1 MALSD
6 TKADLL
12 RYLDRVTREL
22 SPGSLAPFTT
32 MRIASECHVSR
43 NLASQYLNEL
53 VREGHVIKVEG
64 RPKLF
69 FHHAAMER
77 FLQCRIAGMEY
88 ASMEELLARGGALEQ
103 QDFEKAI
110 GHDLSLSVCVEQ
122 LKSAVA
128 YPPQGL
134 PVLLVG
140 DHGTGKEL
148 LANLTFEYGVNSG
161 ALPKGACF
169 VEVDASR
176 YEESDSG
183 AEADIFGNGSRNGA
197 VQKAHGGVVYI
208 HRFDHLS
215 QTAGNRIVAR
225 ILEGVSS
232 SDGISD
238 AASSVRF
245 ILGTARP
252 ASSPRVLGLSRVLPI
267 TVQLPRYAERDENER
282 MVLVM
287 HFLRTEGRRVAA
299 DVSISRGALR
309 ALVQGDFA
317 ENIDGLKSCVATCC
331 ANAYIGCSEGKLV
344 IRQYH
349 LPLHLLSATSSRSDD
364 DQLVSSTRRAPV
376 TPNAR
381 ILAFFQRLADHFGAY
396 ESGDITFDE
405 FCHAALETIHDYE
418 DFLNFDGKV
427 TNPRMET
434 YEQVLNPIIEEID
447 SAYGIELTRKTARAL
462 AQALTLQ
469 LWGGIRFSQWRR
481 DKRELLV
488 RMSAALS
495 HSSRMAT
502 TIVEQMAAKVRST
515 LGVEIDE
522 LTAVV
527 LLVDVKEVIEA
538 SIDARDFCGVILCHG
553 YATAT
558 SIADAV
564 NRILH
569 ARVFEAVDMTYDQQ
583 MADVVSPLT
592 RILGRYSFAREVVIL
607 VDMGSLSQVADALP
621 PMAGT
626 AIHIVSNVST
636 GLALEIGASLM
647 SHEDMREA
655 LERIVGTCTPAI
667 RTIEAARGEEAILFC
682 SEAGAPAADKLRKL
696 MSDSLPEQLPVR
708 LVTCDYH
715 ELERMGSQAPAFS
728 SYCVRAIVGTMD
740 PGVAEVPFIALED
753 ILYAG
758 SSDALDAALRQALG
772 PDGIAL
778 FHQKLLRNLT
788 LRNVVESITILNPE
802 MLYLE
807 ADRAMQKL
815 SALSGRTIDARR
827 QIALYVHLCG
837 LIERLVTKNFVD
849 TYPDTEAFERD
860 HHDFI
865 DWFRQ
870 AFDEMCRRYRVEIPV
885 TEIAYVHHM
894 LMMPQEKAGYKNS
907 IASLVLEDE

>member
-1 MALSD
+1 MASSD
-6 TKADLL
+6 TKGDLL
-12 RYLDRVTREL
+12 HYLDRATREL
-22 SPGSLAPFTT
+22 SLGSLAPFTT

-53 VREGHVIKVEG
+53 VREGQVVKVDA

-77 FLQCRIAGMEY
+77 FLQSRIDGGEY
-88 ASMEELLARGGALEQ
+88 ASMEELLARSGALEQ

-148 LANLTFEYGVNSG
+148 LAGLTFEYGINSG
-161 ALPKGACF
+161 ALPKGARF

-176 YEESDSG
+176 YEENDSG
-183 AEADIFGNGSRNGA
+183 AEADIFGNGSRDGA
-197 VQKAHGGVVYI
+197 VQQAQGGVVYI
-208 HRFDHLS
+208 HRFDHL
-215 QTAGNRIVAR
+215 TRTVGDRIVSR
-225 ILEGVSS
+225 ILEGVSA
-232 SDGISD
+232 SDR
-238 AASSVRF
+238 AAVPAPVRF
-245 ILGTARP
+245 ILGTARQ
-252 ASSPRVLGLSRVLPI
+252 ANSSRVLALSRVLPI
-267 TVQLPRYAERDENER
+267 TVLLPRYAERDENER
-282 MVLVM
+282 TVLVM
-287 HFLRTEGRRVAA
+287 HFLRCEGRRVAA

-309 ALVQGDFA
+309 ALVQGDFD

-331 ANAYIGCSEGKLV
+331 ANAYIGGSDGRLA

-349 LPLHLLSATSSRSDD
+349 LPLHLLGGTPPRSDD
-364 DQLVSSTRRAPV
+364 DQLVSSTKRAPV
-376 TPNAR
+376 SPNAR
-381 ILAFFQRLADHFGAY
+381 ILAFFQRLADHYGAY
-396 ESGDITFDE
+396 ESGSITFDE
-405 FCHAALETIHDYE
+405 FYHAALETIHDYE

-434 YEQVLNPIIEEID
+434 YEQVLNPVIEEID

-481 DKRELLV
+481 EKREVLAH
-488 RMSAALS
+488 MSAALS
-495 HSSRMAT
+495 QSSRMAT
-502 TIVEQMAAKVRST
+502 VIVEQIAAKVRST

-522 LTAVV
+522 LTTVV
-527 LLVDVKEVIEA
+527 LLVVVKEVVDA
-538 SIDARDFCGVILCHG
+538 STDARDFCGVILCHG

-607 VDMGSLSQVADALP
+607 VDMGSLSQIADALP

-626 AIHIVSNVST
+626 TIHIISNVST
-636 GLALEIGASLM
+636 GLALEIGSSLM
-647 SHEDMREA
+647 SHEDMGDV
-655 LERIVGTCTPAI
+655 LERIVGTCTPAT

-682 SEAGAPAADKLRKL
+682 SEAGASAADKLRKL
-696 MSDSLPEQLPVR
+696 MSDSLPEQLSIR

-715 ELERMGSQAPAFS
+715 ELEHMGSQAPVFS

-815 SALSGRTIDARR
+815 TALSGRTIDARR

-849 TYPDTEAFERD
+849 TYPDAEAFERD
-860 HHDFI
+860 HQDFI
-865 DWFRQ
+865 GWFRQ

-885 TEIAYVHHM
+885 SEIAYVHHM
-894 LMMPQEKAGYKNS
+894 LMVPQAQAGYRNS
-907 IASLVLEDE
+907 IADLILEDE

>member
-6 TKADLL
+6 TKSDLL

-22 SPGSLAPFTT
+22 SPGSFAPFTT

-53 VREGHVIKVEG
+53 VREGRVIKVEG

-88 ASMEELLARGGALEQ
+88 ASLDDLLARGGALEQ
-103 QDFEKAI
+103 RDFEKAI

-122 LKSAVA
+122 LKSAVT

-176 YEESDSG
+176 YEESDLG
-183 AEADIFGNGSRNGA
+183 AEADIFGSGSRNGA
-197 VQKAHGGVVYI
+197 VKEARGGVVYI

-215 QTAGNRIVAR
+215 QTAGDRIVAR
-225 ILEGVSS
+225 ILEDVSV

-238 AASSVRF
+238 VASVRF

-267 TVQLPRYAERDENER
+267 TVQLPRYSERDENER
-282 MVLVM
+282 MVLAM

-309 ALVQGDFA
+309 ALVQGDFG

-331 ANAYIGCSEGKLV
+331 ANAYIGCSDGKMV

-349 LPLHLLSATSSRSDD
+349 LPLQLLSGPSSRSDD
-364 DQLVSSTRRAPV
+364 DQLVSSAKCAPV
-376 TPNAR
+376 SPNAR
-381 ILAFFQRLADHFGAY
+381 ILAFFQRLADHFISY
-396 ESGDITFDE
+396 ESGGITFDE

-427 TNPRMET
+427 TNLRMET
-434 YEQVLNPIIEEID
+434 YEQVLNPVIEEID
-447 SAYGIELTRKTARAL
+447 SAYGIELTRKTARVL

-481 DKRELLV
+481 EKRELLV

-495 HSSRMAT
+495 RSSRMAT
-502 TIVEQMAAKVRST
+502 AIVEQMAAKVRST
-515 LGVEIDE
+515 IGVEIDE

-527 LLVDVKEVIEA
+527 LLVEVKEVI
-538 SIDARDFCGVILCHG
+538 DAGTDVRDFCGVILCHG

-583 MADVVSPLT
+583 MADIVSPLA

-621 PMAGT
+621 PMAGAT
-626 AIHIVSNVST
+626 IHIISNVST
-636 GLALEIGASLM
+636 ELALEIGSSLM
-647 SHEDMREA
+647 SHGDMREA

-667 RTIEAARGEEAILFC
+667 RAIEEVRGEEAILFC

-696 MSDSLPEQLPVR
+696 VSDSLPEQLPVR
-708 LVTCDYH
+708 LVTCDYY
-715 ELERMGSQAPAFS
+715 ELERMGGQAPAFS
-728 SYCVRAIVGTMD
+728 SYSVRAIVGTMD
-740 PGVAEVPFIALED
+740 PDVDEVPFIALED

-772 PDGIAL
+772 SDGIAL

-807 ADRAMQKL
+807 ADRAMQRL
-815 SALSGRTIDARR
+815 SVLSGHTIDARC

-837 LIERLVTKNFVD
+837 LIERLVTKNFVE
-849 TYPDTEAFERD
+849 TYPDAETFERNY
-860 HHDFI
+860 HDFI

-885 TEIAYVHHM
+885 TEIAYVYHM
-894 LMMPQEKAGYKNS
+894 LMTPQEKGGHKNS
-907 IASLVLEDE
+907 IANLILEDE

>member
-1 MALSD
+1 MASSD
-6 TKADLL
+6 TKGDLL

-22 SPGSLAPFTT
+22 SLGSFGPFTT

-53 VREGHVIKVEG
+53 VREGLVVKVDA

-77 FLQCRIAGMEY
+77 FLQCKLASGEY
-88 ASMEELLARGGALEQ
+88 ASMEELLARGGALEH

-110 GHDLSLSVCVEQ
+110 GHDLSLSVCIEE

-148 LANLTFEYGVNSG
+148 LASLTFEYGVNSG
-161 ALPKGACF
+161 ALPKGARF

-176 YEESDSG
+176 YEENDSG
-183 AEADIFGNGSRNGA
+183 AEADIFGSGSREGA
-197 VQKAHGGVVYI
+197 IQQAQGGVVYL

-215 QTAGNRIVAR
+215 RTVADRIVSR
-225 ILEGVSS
+225 ILEGVSAPGRDS
-232 SDGISD
+232 GV
-238 AASSVRF
+238 APVRF
-245 ILGTARP
+245 ILATARQ
-252 ASSPRVLGLSRVLPI
+252 ANSSQVLALSRVLPI
-267 TVQLPRYAERDENER
+267 TVNLPRYAERDENER
-282 MVLVM
+282 TVLVM
-287 HFLRTEGRRVAA
+287 HFLRAEGRRVAA

-309 ALVQGDFA
+309 ALVEADFD
-317 ENIDGLKSCVATCC
+317 ENIDGLKSCVVTCC
-331 ANAYIGCSEGKLV
+331 ANAYIASSDSRLV

-349 LPLHLLSATSSRSDD
+349 LPLHLLGGTSSHADD
-364 DQLVSSTRRAPV
+364 DQLVSSSKRALV
-376 TPNAR
+376 SPNAR
-381 ILAFFQRLADHFGAY
+381 ILAYFQRLADFYVSHEA
-396 ESGDITFDE
+396 GDITFDE
-405 FCHAALETIHDYE
+405 FLHAALETIHDYE

-427 TNPRMET
+427 TNPRVGT

-469 LWGGIRFSQWRR
+469 LWGGLRFSQWRR
-481 DKRELLV
+481 KKRDVLS
-488 RMSAALS
+488 RMASALS
-495 HSSRMAT
+495 QSSRMAT
-502 TIVEQMAAKVRST
+502 VIVEQIAAKVRST
-515 LGVEIDE
+515 LGVEMDE
-522 LTAVV
+522 LTTVV
-527 LLVDVKEVIEA
+527 LLVDVKEVVDA
-538 SIDARDFCGVILCHG
+538 STDVRDFCGVILCHG

-569 ARVFEAVDMTYDQQ
+569 KRVYEAIDMTYDQQ
-583 MADVVSPLT
+583 VADVVSPLK
-592 RILGRYSFAREVVIL
+592 RILGHYSFAREVAIL
-607 VDMGSLSQVADALP
+607 VDMGSLSQVADVLP
-621 PMAGT
+621 QMAGT
-626 AIHIVSNVST
+626 TVHIISNVST
-636 GLALEIGASLM
+636 GLALEIGTSLM
-647 SHEDMREA
+647 AHENIGDA
-655 LERIVGTCTPAI
+655 LERIVGTCAPSVK
-667 RTIEAARGEEAILFC
+667 TIEAAHGEEAILFC
-682 SEAGAPAADKLRKL
+682 SEAGASAADKLRKL
-696 MSDSLPEQLPVR
+696 MSDSLPEQLPIR

-715 ELERMGSQAPAFS
+715 ELERMGSQAPSFS

-740 PGVAEVPFIALED
+740 PGVADVPFVALED

-758 SSDALDAALRQALG
+758 SSDALDAALRPALG

-815 SALSGRTIDARR
+815 AALSGRSIDARR

-849 TYPDTEAFERD
+849 TYPDAAAFERD
-860 HHDFI
+860 HQDFI
-865 DWFRQ
+865 GWFRQ
-870 AFDEMCRRYRVEIPV
+870 AFGEMCRRYRVEIPV
-885 TEIAYVHHM
+885 SEIAYVHHM
-894 LMMPQEKAGYKNS
+894 LIAPQAARGYQNA
-907 IASLVLEDE
+907 IANLILEDE

>member
-1 MALSD
+1 MASSD

-12 RYLDRVTREL
+12 HYLDRATREL
-22 SPGSLAPFTT
+22 SLGSLAPFTT

-53 VREGHVIKVEG
+53 VREGLVVKVDA

-77 FLQCRIAGMEY
+77 FLQSRIDGREY
-88 ASMEELLARGGALEQ
+88 ASMEELLARSGALEQ

-148 LANLTFEYGVNSG
+148 LAGLTFEYGINSG
-161 ALPKGACF
+161 ALPKGARF

-176 YEESDSG
+176 YEENDSG
-183 AEADIFGNGSRNGA
+183 AEADIFGNGSRDGA
-197 VQKAHGGVVYI
+197 VQQAQGGVVYI
-208 HRFDHLS
+208 HRFDHL
-215 QTAGNRIVAR
+215 TRTVGDRIVSR
-225 ILEGVSS
+225 ILEGVSA
-232 SDGISD
+232 SDR
-238 AASSVRF
+238 AAVPAPVRF
-245 ILGTARP
+245 ILGTARQ
-252 ASSPRVLGLSRVLPI
+252 ANSARVLALSRVLPI
-267 TVQLPRYAERDENER
+267 TVLLPRYAERDENER
-282 MVLVM
+282 TVLVM
-287 HFLRTEGRRVAA
+287 HFLRCEGRRVAA

-309 ALVQGDFA
+309 ALVQGDFD

-331 ANAYIGCSEGKLV
+331 ANAYIGGSDGRLA

-349 LPLHLLSATSSRSDD
+349 LPLHLLGGTPPRSDD
-364 DQLVSSTRRAPV
+364 DQLVSSTKRAPV
-376 TPNAR
+376 SPNAR
-381 ILAFFQRLADHFGAY
+381 ILAFFQRLADHYGAY
-396 ESGDITFDE
+396 ESGSITFDE
-405 FCHAALETIHDYE
+405 FYHAALETIHDYE
-418 DFLNFDGKV
+418 DFLNFDGKA

-434 YEQVLNPIIEEID
+434 YEQVLNPVIEEID

-481 DKRELLV
+481 EKREVLAQ
-488 RMSAALS
+488 MSAALS
-495 HSSRMAT
+495 QSSRMAT
-502 TIVEQMAAKVRST
+502 VIVDQIAAKVRST

-527 LLVDVKEVIEA
+527 LLVVVKEVVDA
-538 SIDARDFCGVILCHG
+538 STDARDFCGVILCHG

-583 MADVVSPLT
+583 MADVVSPLA
-592 RILGRYSFAREVVIL
+592 RILGRYSFAREVAIL
-607 VDMGSLSQVADALP
+607 VDMGSLSQIADALP

-626 AIHIVSNVST
+626 TIHIVSNVST
-636 GLALEIGASLM
+636 GLALEIGSALI
-647 SHEDMREA
+647 SHEDMGDA
-655 LERIVGTCTPAI
+655 LERIVGTCTPAT

-696 MSDSLPEQLPVR
+696 MSDSLPEQLSIR

-715 ELERMGSQAPAFS
+715 ELERMGSQAPVFS

-740 PGVAEVPFIALED
+740 PGVADVPFIALED

-815 SALSGRTIDARR
+815 AALSGRTIDARR

-849 TYPDTEAFERD
+849 TYPDAEAFERD
-860 HHDFI
+860 HLDFI
-865 DWFRQ
+865 GWFRQ

-885 TEIAYVHHM
+885 SEIAYVHHM
-894 LMMPQEKAGYKNS
+894 LMVPQAQAGYRNS
-907 IASLVLEDE
+907 IADLILEDE

>member
-1 MALSD
+1 MASSD

-12 RYLDRVTREL
+12 CYLDRVTREL
-22 SPGSLAPFTT
+22 SPGSPAPFTT
-32 MRIASECHVSR
+32 MRIASECHISR

-53 VREGHVIKVEG
+53 VREGLVVKVDA

-77 FLQCRIAGMEY
+77 FLQSRIDGMEY

-110 GHDLSLSVCVEQ
+110 GHDLSLSVCIEQ

-140 DHGTGKEL
+140 DHGMGKEL
-148 LANLTFEYGVNSG
+148 LASLTFEYGVNSG
-161 ALPKGACF
+161 ALPRGARF

-176 YEESDSG
+176 YEENDSG
-183 AEADIFGNGSRNGA
+183 AEADIFGNGSRDGA
-197 VQKAHGGVVYI
+197 VQQAQGGVVYI
-208 HRFDHLS
+208 HRFDHLTR
-215 QTAGNRIVAR
+215 TAGDRIVSR
-225 ILEGVSS
+225 ILEGVSAS
-232 SDGISD
+232 VRTAD
-238 AASSVRF
+238 AAPVRF
-245 ILGTARP
+245 ILGTARQ
-252 ASSPRVLGLSRVLPI
+252 ANSSRVLALSRVLPI

-287 HFLRTEGRRVAA
+287 HFLRCEGRRVAA

-309 ALVQGDFA
+309 ALVQGDFD

-349 LPLHLLSATSSRSDD
+349 LPLHLLGGTPPRSDD

-376 TPNAR
+376 SPNAR
-381 ILAFFQRLADHFGAY
+381 ILAFFQRLADHYGTY
-396 ESGDITFDE
+396 EAGSITFDE
-405 FCHAALETIHDYE
+405 FYHAALETIHDYE

-434 YEQVLNPIIEEID
+434 YEQVLNPVIEEID

-481 DKRELLV
+481 EKREVLV
-488 RMSAALS
+488 QMSAVLS
-495 HSSRMAT
+495 QSSRMAT
-502 TIVEQMAAKVRST
+502 VIVEQIAAKVRST
-515 LGVEIDE
+515 LGVEMDE
-522 LTAVV
+522 LTCVV
-527 LLVDVKEVIEA
+527 LLVVVKEVVD
-538 SIDARDFCGVILCHG
+538 SSTDARDFCGVILCHG

-583 MADVVSPLT
+583 MADVVSPLA

-607 VDMGSLSQVADALP
+607 VDMGSLSQIADALP

-626 AIHIVSNVST
+626 TIHIISNVST
-636 GLALEIGASLM
+636 GLALEIGSSLM
-647 SHEDMREA
+647 SHEDMGNVV
-655 LERIVGTCTPAI
+655 ERIVGTCTPAI
-667 RTIEAARGEEAILFC
+667 RAIEAARGEEAILFC

-696 MSDSLPEQLPVR
+696 MSDSLPEQLSIR

-715 ELERMGSQAPAFS
+715 ELERMGSQAPVFS

-740 PGVAEVPFIALED
+740 TGVAEVPFIALED

-815 SALSGRTIDARR
+815 AALSGRTIDARR

-849 TYPDTEAFERD
+849 TYPDAEAFERD
-860 HHDFI
+860 HQDFI
-865 DWFRQ
+865 GWFRQ

-885 TEIAYVHHM
+885 SEIAYVHHM
-894 LMMPQEKAGYKNS
+894 LMVPQAQSGCQNS
-907 IASLVLEDE
+907 IADLILEDE